1 MNGITLIQRYVVT
14 LQVPIVLSSLVL
26 TVVAIYGKKS
36 KKVTMVTVTTTMKGG
51 TMPEQR
57 QSIKET
63 TELIKAVGLVT
74 AKALA
79 ISKDGLELSDVP
91 RILELFKEYSVI
103 EEGFKG
109 LALVDDEL
117 KDLDA
122 DESAILAVE
131 LFTQYKLC
139 KRAITHG

>member
-1 MNGITLIQRYVVT
+1 
-14 LQVPIVLSSLVL
+14 
-26 TVVAIYGKKS
+26 
-36 KKVTMVTVTTTMKGG
+36 MVTVTTTMKGG

-91 RILELFKEYSVI
+91 KILELFKEYSVI
-103 EEGFKG
+103 EEGVKG

-122 DESAILAVE
+122 DESARLAVE

>member
-1 MNGITLIQRYVVT
+1 MNGTTLIQKYVVT
-14 LQVPIVLSSLVL
+14 LRVPIVLSSLVQ

>member
-14 LQVPIVLSSLVL
+14 LQVPIVLSSLVQ